1 MCLST
6 VYEIRGN
13 EKIVCGK
20 NNASVKTEGDTT
32 ILIDL
37 MGVRTELKGRITKI
51 DLMDN
56 YITIEN

>member
-13 EKIVCGK
+13 EKVICGK
-20 NNASVKTEGDTT
+20 NIATVKTEGEKI

-37 MGVRTELKGRITKI
+37 LGVRTELTGRITKI

-56 YITIEN
+56 FITVEK

>member
-6 VYEIRGN
+6 VYEISGE
-13 EKIVCGK
+13 EKIVRGK
-20 NNASVKTEGDTT
+20 NIASVKTEGDKI

-37 MGVRTELKGRITKI
+37 MGVRTELTGHISKI

-56 YITIEN
+56 FIVISK

>member
-6 VYEIRGN
+6 VSEIRGN
-13 EKIVCGK
+13 EQIVCGK
-20 NNASVKTEGDTT
+20 NIASVKTEGDTI

-56 YITIEN
+56 FITIEN